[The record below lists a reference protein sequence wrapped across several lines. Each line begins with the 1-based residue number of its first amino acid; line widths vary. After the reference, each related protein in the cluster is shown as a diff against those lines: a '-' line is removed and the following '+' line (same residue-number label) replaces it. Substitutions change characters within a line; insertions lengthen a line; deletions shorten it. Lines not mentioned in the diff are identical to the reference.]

1 MELDQ
6 AMLDQSGFV
15 WRQTYAALPERFY
28 DRVEPVAWPDPEM
41 VVFNEILALSMGLSL
56 EALPPKVLSR
66 LFAGS
71 LKVAGASDLAQA
83 YAGHQFGGFT
93 VLGDGR
99 AKLLGEHKTP
109 DGRLLDL
116 QFKGS
121 GPTAFSRRGDGLAGL
136 GSMLREYLISE
147 AMAALGVPTTR
158 SLAVVKTGQPVRR
171 EKLLDGAVLTRVAAS
186 HLRVGTFEYF
196 SAMQDEAGLKRLADY
211 AITRHDPELANTP
224 DVYLRWLEKVVDRQA
239 ALIAKWQGIG
249 FVHGVMNTDNMSLA
263 GETIDYGPC
272 AFMNAYDPMTVF
284 SSIDHDGR
292 YAYSKQPGIALWN
305 LARLAE
311 TLLGLISPDTDEA
324 MAKATAVLEGFGDIY
339 DRYWLRLFGR
349 KLGLQQPQEEDR
361 TLINDLLKWMHQ
373 SEADFTNTFAW
384 LSQPAALEWA
394 HESTTVS
401 TVKPTHDS
409 TLSVCSPPNC
419 PPGVPVT
426 ASDGVFTAWHRRW
439 KHRLTKEQSSP
450 LEIATRMQQVNPA
463 LIPRNHMV
471 EAALSAATEQDDLAP
486 LHKMLS
492 ALAHP
497 FDHAKASSD
506 DQSPPI
512 DGGKGYCTFCGT

>member
-6 AMLDQSGFV
+6 AMLDQAGFV

-28 DRVEPVAWPDPEM
+28 ERVEPVAWPAPEV
-41 VVFNEILALSMGLSL
+41 VVFNEPLARSLGLSL
-56 EALPPKVLSR
+56 EALPPDVLAR
-66 LFAGS
+66 LLGGS

-99 AKLLGEHKTP
+99 AKLLGEHEVP
-109 DGRLLDL
+109 DGRLVDL

-136 GSMLREYLISE
+136 GAMLREHLISE

-211 AITRHDPELANTP
+211 AIGRHDPELGNAS
-224 DVYLRWLEKVVDRQA
+224 DVYVRWLEKVVDRQA
-239 ALIAKWQGIG
+239 ALIAQWQGIG

-284 SSIDHDGR
+284 SSIDHNGR
-292 YAYSKQPGIALWN
+292 YAYSRQPGIAMWN

-311 TLLGLISPDTDEA
+311 ALLGLISPDTDEA
-324 MAKATAVLEGFGDIY
+324 VAKATAVLEGFSDIY

-349 KLGLQQPQEEDR
+349 KLGLQQPQEADR
-361 TLINDLLKWMHQ
+361 ALINDLLKWMHQ
-373 SEADFTNTFAW
+373 SGADFTNTFVW
-384 LSQPAALEWA
+384 LSQPSALEWVSGSIT
-394 HESTTVS
+394 ESAL
-401 TVKPTHDS
+401 DS
-409 TLSVCSPPNC
+409 DSAVCTPPHC
-419 PPGVPVT
+419 LPGVPVT
-426 ASDGVFTAWHRRW
+426 DSDEDFTSWHHRW
-439 KHRLTKEQSSP
+439 QHRLAKEQGDP
-450 LEIATRMQQVNPA
+450 QEIGTRMQQVNPA

-471 EAALSAATEQDDLAP
+471 EAALSAATEQDDFAP
-486 LHKMLS
+486 LHDLLS
-492 ALAHP
+492 ALASP

-506 DQSPPI
+506 YQSPPS
-512 DGGKGYCTFCGT
+512 DGDKGYRTFCGT